1 MILCNDPLADYRRHK
16 TAVDAAIQRVLDGG
30 YYVLGP
36 EVEAFERD
44 FAAFVGVSHAV
55 GVANGTEA
63 LTLALMACGIGPGDE
78 VVTVSFTAVATVAAV
93 DIAGAMPVIA
103 DIEPD
108 YYTLDPAALERAI
121 TPRTKAVVPVHLY
134 GQPAAVDE
142 ISAIAERHGLRVIED
157 CAQAAGA
164 TYRGRR
170 AGALG
175 DVGCFSFYPTKNL
188 GAVGD
193 GGICVT
199 DDPEIAARL
208 RALRQYGWHQDQISE
223 SAGRNSRLDEIQ
235 AAILNAKLPELDAD
249 NADRQAV
256 AGRYDA
262 ALAETGLGL
271 PARRPECGHVHHLYV
286 VRSARRDALK
296 SHLAERGIAAGVH
309 YPAPVHLQPAYRG
322 RLADAGSLPET
333 ERAAQEVLS
342 LPLHPGLDEAA
353 MQRVVDAVR
362 EFVHA

>member
-16 TAVDAAIQRVLDGG
+16 TTVDIAIQRVLDSG

-63 LTLALMACGIGPGDE
+63 ITLALMACGIGPGDE

-164 TYRGRR
+164 TYRGQR

-175 DVGCFSFYPTKNL
+175 DVGCFSFYPTKNH

-208 RALRQYGWHQDQISE
+208 RALRQYGWRQDRISE
-223 SAGRNSRLDEIQ
+223 SAGMNSRLDEIQ

-249 NADRQAV
+249 NAARHEIAQ
-256 AGRYDA
+256 RYDV

-271 PARRPECGHVHHLYV
+271 PVRRPECGHVHHLYV

-309 YPAPVHLQPAYRG
+309 YPVPVHLQPAYCG